1 MPSKDPSTR
10 RKWLT
15 PRKALVAGVV
25 IALALSGCTS
35 ARSVGQSTGDG
46 KPVDGGTLTVAM
58 ALDALPSGLFG
69 TLDRNWPWV
78 DNVFEPLIRLE
89 PGTRKIEPVLATS
102 VDVASDGK
110 SAKVSLRKG
119 VTFQNGQPFTADAV
133 KFTIEKS
140 IDPASGDNLAFVA
153 KQFTNVA
160 IDNSTSLTISFSKV
174 LGDSFLDYLNQTEIV
189 DPSSF
194 AGLADGSKVV
204 GTGPFSFGDWRPGAG
219 FTLSKYK
226 DYWDAKQVHLD
237 TIEYVVTT
245 DPTAEINAVKS
256 GRAQVAYGMA
266 PVNAAT
272 FQNNKQY
279 NFVKGGGSI
288 YPIGLNVQNA
298 PLNTK
303 EVRQAI
309 AYAIDRKRLNSQ
321 VFAGLGTVT
330 DLPWAPGAAGVG
342 KSREQHY
349 TYDPDKAK
357 KLVKDAGAEGAEVT
371 ITYNRSNATVNA
383 EYQIIANNLT
393 AIGLKPV
400 ADGRDQPNYQAAQ
413 SQGTIPGAF
422 LTLHGQVGLSA
433 STIAQALPTLRKGN
447 TSHMDTPEYLQLTAA
462 LANATNAKQSEK
474 ALGELSDYLLDQAFL
489 NTMIQSPGAVVA
501 SSSVKNIDV
510 SIRGLLLFKSAYVS
524 K

>member
-1 MPSKDPSTR
+1 MHSKDPSAR
-10 RKWLT
+10 RRVIT
-15 PRKALVAGVV
+15 PRKALIAAT
-25 IALALSGCTS
+25 ALALLLSGCTS
-35 ARSVGQSTGDG
+35 ARNVGQSTADA

-69 TLDRNWPWV
+69 TLDRNYPWV

-89 PGTRKIEPVLATS
+89 PGTRKVQPVLATS

-110 SAKVSLRKG
+110 SATIDLRKG
-119 VTFQNGQPFTADAV
+119 VTFQNGDPFNADAV

-140 IDPASGDNLAFVA
+140 VDPTAGDNLAFVA
-153 KQFTNVA
+153 KQFSAVSVDSPTR
-160 IDNSTSLTISFSKV
+160 LTISFAKV

-189 DPSSF
+189 DPSTF
-194 AGLADGSKVV
+194 AGMADGSKVV

-219 FTLSKYK
+219 FTLTKFK
-226 DYWDAKQVHLD
+226 NYWDAKNVHLD
-237 TIEYVVTT
+237 KIEYVVTT

-256 GRAQVAYGMA
+256 GRAQVAFGMA
-266 PVNAAT
+266 PANAAT
-272 FQNNKQY
+272 FQNSKQY

-288 YPIGLNVQNA
+288 FPIGLNVQNP
-298 PLNTK
+298 PLANK
-303 EVRQAI
+303 SLRQAI
-309 AYAIDRKRLNSQ
+309 AYAIDYKRLNSQ
-321 VFAGLGTVT
+321 VFANLGTVT
-330 DLPWAPGAAGVG
+330 DLPWSPGTPGVG
-342 KSREQHY
+342 KAREQHY
-349 TYDPDKAK
+349 SYDVAKAK
-357 KLVKDAGAEGAEVT
+357 KLVQQAGAEGATVT

-433 STIAQALPTLRKGN
+433 ATISQALPTLRKGN
-447 TSHMDTPEYLQLTAA
+447 TSHMATPEYTQLSAA
-462 LANATNAKQSEK
+462 LANAGSKKESEK
-474 ALGELSDYLLDQAFL
+474 ALGDLSDYMLDQAFL
-489 NTMIQSPGAVVA
+489 NTMVQAPDAVVA
-501 SSSVKNIDV
+501 STSVQNIGV